1 MCPQQRMDTGD
12 EVADVVTLLA
22 GPRSSW
28 VTGPNVGVDGGY
40 TKEVGF

>member
-1 MCPQQRMDTGD
+1 MDTGD

-28 VTGPNVGVDGGY
+28 VTGTNVGADGGY